1 MAARGVTLVA
11 ECGPGKV
18 LAPLVKRS
26 ADGVEG
32 VALLDRDAITQAIAT
47 VRGA

>member
-1 MAARGVTLVA
+1 MTAHGVTLVA

-18 LAPLVKRS
+18 LAPLVKRIV
-26 ADGVEG
+26 DGAEG
-32 VALLDRDAITQAIAT
+32 VALLDRDAMMQAIES

>member
-1 MAARGVTLVA
+1 MTAHGVTLVV

-18 LAPLVKRS
+18 LAPLVKRIVAD
-26 ADGVEG
+26 ADGV
-32 VALLDRDAITQAIAT
+32 ALPDRDAILQAIAS